1 MAEEFIAPIERLV
14 EAFRSLPGIG
24 RKTAVRLAFG
34 ILDFSQEQTEGF
46 AAALLEAKKQ
56 IRPCS
61 ICHNICDGELCEIC
75 ADPDRQKELLCVV
88 EDSRALMAMEKVRE
102 YRGVYHVL
110 GGVLSPMNGIGPDQL
125 NLNSLLQRLQQGE
138 VREVILAT
146 NPTVEG
152 ETTAM
157 YLTRLIKPMG
167 IRVSRLAY
175 GIPVGGDLEYADAV
189 TLLRAVEGRQ
199 EL

>member
-1 MAEEFIAPIERLV
+1 MAQEFIAPIERLV

-34 ILDFSQEQTEGF
+34 ILDFSQEQAQSF
-46 AAALLEAKKQ
+46 ANALLEAKSQ
-56 IRPCS
+56 IRPCCV
-61 ICHNICDGELCEIC
+61 CHNICDGDICEIC
-75 ADPDRQKELLCVV
+75 ADDDRQKDLLCVV

-110 GGVLSPMNGIGPDQL
+110 GGVLSPMNGIGPDRLQIA
-125 NLNSLLQRLQQGE
+125 SLLQRLQTGE
-138 VREVILAT
+138 IREVVLAT

-157 YLTRLIKPMG
+157 YLTKMIKPLG
-167 IRVSRLAY
+167 IKVSRLAY

-189 TLLRAVEGRQ
+189 TLLRAMEGRQ